1 MTPNQQTL
9 LSLLNR
15 AKQEGIDETLA
26 QQAASQQAAV
36 EPQPTMPTHN
46 VENLATLHFLD
57 EVPPEGYAADDHSR
71 VWPYPTMVQED
82 KVPWTERPAPYC
94 IYGPGDTLIVECD
107 DEPSQT
113 IAPYKNESTGFFR
126 VYLLT
131 PGKVYRWTMKKSGKV
146 VKTGQFRTTGRVRWI
161 GTEHPHNF
169 RDIGG
174 FGIAKFSRI
183 YRAMNFAKVE
193 VGDADYDIIRN
204 RLGINVQ
211 LNLTTKGD
219 TGSPSRTDI
228 FDRCY
233 NYNIPAYSDLFTQS
247 KANFKAAFE
256 VLVAELQKGSNVV
269 FNCWQGADRTGTFAW
284 FCQAILGIPLGYCEA
299 GWELTS
305 FVRDLNTKIWDEGD
319 VNKDGLRAFIV
330 KLIAKYKAATKEE
343 TYDSY
348 KLAYYLATKII
359 GISAKTIAD
368 FRAIMLVP
376 VQ

>member
-1 MTPNQQTL
+1 
-9 LSLLNR
+9 
-15 AKQEGIDETLA
+15 
-26 QQAASQQAAV
+26 
-36 EPQPTMPTHN
+36 
-46 VENLATLHFLD
+46 
-57 EVPPEGYAADDHSR
+57 
-71 VWPYPTMVQED
+71 
-82 KVPWTERPAPYC
+82 
-94 IYGPGDTLIVECD
+94 
-107 DEPSQT
+107 
-113 IAPYKNESTGFFR
+113 
-126 VYLLT
+126 
-131 PGKVYRWTMKKSGKV
+131 MKKSGKV

-174 FGIAKFSRI
+174 FGIAKFSRV
-183 YRAMNFAKVE
+183 YRAQNFAKVE
-193 VGDADYDIIRN
+193 VGDADYNIIRN
-204 RLGINVQ
+204 HLGINVQ

-219 TGSPSRTDI
+219 TRSPSRTDI

-299 GWELTS
+299 SWELTG
-305 FVRDLNTKIWDEGD
+305 FVRDLNTKVWDWEDLSEDPNGE
-319 VNKDGLRAFIV
+319 LRTFIV

-368 FRAIMLVP
+368 FRTIMLVP

>member
-1 MTPNQQTL
+1 MNRQEKLQTL
-9 LSLLNR
+9 LER
-15 AKQEGIDETLA
+15 AYQEGIDYTL
-26 QQAASQQAAV
+26 ASQQVAV
-36 EPQPTMPTHN
+36 EPHPGIPVHN
-46 VENLATLHFLD
+46 VENRALFDFLN
-57 EVPPEGYAADDHSR
+57 EVPAEGYAADGHSYVR
-71 VWPYPTMVQED
+71 PYTSMVQERSD
-82 KVPWTERPAPYC
+82 ASWTEKCQPYC
-94 IYGPGDTLIVECD
+94 IYGTGDKVVVECD

-113 IAPYKNESTGFFR
+113 VLPYKNFFR

-131 PGKVYRWTMKKSGKV
+131 PDKTYRWKMYKSDKV
-146 VKTGQFRTTGRVRWI
+146 IDSGTFKTIGRVRWI
-161 GTEHPHNF
+161 GTKYPHNF

-174 FGIAKFSRI
+174 FGIAKFSRV

-204 RLGINVQ
+204 HLGITVQ

-219 TGSPSRTDI
+219 TRSPSRTDI

-256 VLVAELQKGSNVV
+256 VLVSELKDGNNVV

-299 GWELTS
+299 SWELTS
-305 FVRDLNTKIWDEGD
+305 FVRDLNTKVWDWEDLTEDPNGE
-319 VNKDGLRAFIV
+319 LRTFIV

-348 KLAYYLATKII
+348 KLAYYLGTKII
-359 GISAKTIAD
+359 GISAKTID
-368 FRAIMLVP
+368 EFRTIMLVTA
-376 VQ
+376 V